1 MINPRLTS
9 INAAL
14 WLVVFLLHSCNNHQG
29 IEHGFHLVDPN
40 ATPETKALY
49 RNLKSLSDHHILFG
63 HQDALAYGVG
73 RRDNKNSFSDVK
85 DITGAFPAIY
95 GWDIGHISCK
105 SNIDSIPF
113 PMMIELIKQGYERG
127 GVITI
132 SWHEL
137 HPKPGKELWSQEPS
151 PAKVLPGGVLHD
163 EFRNKLLL
171 VGDFFDQ
178 LRDNNGNPIPVIFRP
193 WHEHNGDWFWWGTHN
208 SSEQEFIDLWR
219 YTVHFLRDTL
229 SIHHLLYAFSPDRS
243 RMATA
248 HNPMDFLYGYPGD
261 DYVDILGVD
270 NYWDVGRMG
279 LAYSEISREMEDS
292 LFILSLRT
300 LVEIAE
306 QKNKI
311 AALTETGLNMV
322 HEHDWFTSRI
332 LYPIMNDSLARRI
345 AYLLVWRNAWEDH
358 FFAPFPGHPS
368 EKYFID
374 FYSSPFVLFEHDLP
388 PMYR

>member
-1 MINPRLTS
+1 MIIARLTS
-9 INAAL
+9 INLTL
-14 WLVVFLLHSCNNHQG
+14 WLAVVLFHSCNTDQG
-29 IEHGFHLVDPN
+29 GEHGFNLVDPN

-49 RNLKSLSDHHILFG
+49 RNLKSLSGHHILFG

-229 SIHHLLYAFSPDRS
+229 HIHHLLYAFSPDRS
-243 RMATA
+243 RMASV
-248 HNPMDFLYGYPGD
+248 HDHMDFLYAYPGD
-261 DYVDILGVD
+261 DYVDILGFD
-270 NYWDVGRMG
+270 NYWDVGLLDFASSGIAR
-279 LAYSEISREMEDS
+279 EIQDS

-300 LVEIAE
+300 LVETAE
-306 QKNKI
+306 QRNKI
-311 AALTETGLNMV
+311 AALTETGLDML

-332 LYPIMNDSLARRI
+332 LYPVMNDSVARRI
-345 AYLLVWRNAWEDH
+345 AYVLVWRNAWKDH
-358 FFAPFPGHPS
+358 FFAPYPGHPS
-368 EKYFID
+368 EKDFID